1 MVRDSHGAGVFCG
14 RTGGSLVM
22 SSWSDWSKEVDGSD
36 ALAMSS
42 SSGMTIAAVDGAVS
56 VVESLS

>member
-1 MVRDSHGAGVFCG
+1 
-14 RTGGSLVM
+14 M